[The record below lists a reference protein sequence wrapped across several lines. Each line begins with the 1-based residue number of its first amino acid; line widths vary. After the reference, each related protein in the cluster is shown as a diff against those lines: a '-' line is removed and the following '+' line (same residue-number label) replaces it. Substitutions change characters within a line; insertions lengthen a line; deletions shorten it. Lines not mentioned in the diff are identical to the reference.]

1 MASAYDI
8 WLSAPYCDQKDDRIY
23 AYEQKAKDDIR
34 RELMDDDVFVASAMV
49 ATLGSSQALMYIAQA
64 ARGEHDAET
73 AKCFLRTAW
82 LSDVPT
88 AEEAY
93 LVGAAEG
100 KHDTLVAAG
109 IKANLVEQVVK
120 AKWYELAE
128 TLVNADA
135 QEDGPAEL
143 DEVA

>member
-1 MASAYDI
+1 MLPGYDNWKCTPPI
-8 WLSAPYCDQKDDRIY
+8 DKKSDAIHAR
-23 AYEQKAKDDIR
+23 EEEAKDMLR
-34 RELMDDDVFVASAMV
+34 VEMMDDSKFVTSTMF

-64 ARGEHDAET
+64 ARGNHSTKDA
-73 AKCFLRTAW
+73 KVFLRTAW

-93 LVGAAEG
+93 LVQAAEG
-100 KHDTLVAAG
+100 KHDTLVAAR
-109 IKANLVEQVVK
+109 IKADLVEQVVK

-135 QEDGPAEL
+135 QEDNRAEL

>member
-1 MASAYDI
+1 MQPGYDNWKCTPPI
-8 WLSAPYCDQKDDRIY
+8 DKKSDAIHAR
-23 AYEQKAKDDIR
+23 EEEAKDMLR
-34 RELMDDDVFVASAMV
+34 VEMMDDDVFVASAMV